1 MYARSTT
8 ILAHPSFIDAGIKHM
23 SDTVMP
29 ALADYEGCAGL
40 SLLVDRDSGRCIA
53 TSSWMDEDAL
63 RGSEGP
69 VRALR
74 DHATEMFHGTATV
87 ERWDIAALHRDH
99 PSPHG
104 SWVRVVWLKLEP
116 GRMSRAVDVFKLT
129 ALSAAEEM
137 DGFCSIGMMVDHAS
151 HRAVVSLT
159 FDSRDTL
166 ERSRA
171 QGEKVRAAVSR
182 EMGATVTEVAEFELA
197 IAHLHVPEMV

>member
-74 DHATEMFHGTATV
+74 DHATEIFHGTATV

-104 SWVRVVWLKLEP
+104 SCVRVTWLKLEP
-116 GRMSRAVDVFKLT
+116 GHLARAIDVFKLT
-129 ALSAAEEM
+129 ALPHMEDL
-137 DGFCSIGMMVDHAS
+137 DGFCSAGMMVDPAAG
-151 HRAVVSLT
+151 RAVVSVT
-159 FDSRDTL
+159 WDSREAF
-166 ERSRA
+166 ERN
-171 QGEKVRAAVSR
+171 QEKADGMRTAVTR
-182 EMGATVTEVAEFELA
+182 EMGATVLDTCLFELA

>member
-69 VRALR
+69 VRELR

-87 ERWDIAALHRDH
+87 SRWEIAVLHRDH
-99 PSPHG
+99 PS
-104 SWVRVVWLKLEP
+104 SRDSCVRVTWLKVEP
-116 GRMSRAVDVFKLT
+116 GHMTRAVDIFKLV
-129 ALSAAEEM
+129 ALPAMGAAE
-137 DGFCSIGMMVDHAS
+137 GFCSAGMMIDPAS
-151 HRAVVSLT
+151 GHAVVSVT
-159 FDSRDTL
+159 WDSR
-166 ERSRA
+166 EAFERA
-171 QGEKVRAAVSR
+171 QAQMDEKRAAVTR
-182 EMGATVTEVAEFELA
+182 EMGATMLETRMFDLA

>member
-8 ILAHPSFIDAGIKHM
+8 IQAHPSFIDAGIKHM

-40 SLLVDRDSGRCIA
+40 SLLVDRESGRCIA

-69 VRALR
+69 VRELR
-74 DHATEMFHGTATV
+74 DRATEMFHGTATV

-99 PSPHG
+99 HSDRG
-104 SWVRVVWLKLEP
+104 SCVRVTWLKLEP
-116 GRMSRAVDVFKLT
+116 GHMSRAVDVFRLT
-129 ALSAAEEM
+129 ALPRMEEL
-137 DGFCSIGMMVDHAS
+137 DGFCSASMMVDHAAG
-151 HRAVVSLT
+151 RAVVSVT
-159 FDSRDTL
+159 WDSRATF
-166 ERSRA
+166 ERNQETA
-171 QGEKVRAAVSR
+171 DEMRAAVTR
-182 EMGATVTEVAEFELA
+182 EMGATVLDTCMFDLA